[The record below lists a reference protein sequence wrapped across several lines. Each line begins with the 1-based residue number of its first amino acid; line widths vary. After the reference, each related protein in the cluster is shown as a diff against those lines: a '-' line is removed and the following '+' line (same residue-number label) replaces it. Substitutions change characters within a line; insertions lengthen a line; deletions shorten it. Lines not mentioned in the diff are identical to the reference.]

1 MTSLPTGYSW
11 KLWPGAKSGRTRE
24 AWIVTAPNGTRVS
37 FYEDG
42 GVRVYRPDHDVQ
54 ISTANRDKSGTSVD
68 IEFAPRS

>member
-1 MTSLPTGYSW
+1 MTDLPVGYSW

-42 GVRVYRPDHDVQ
+42 GIRVYRPDHDAQ
-54 ISTANRDKSGTSVD
+54 GKTADRDKSGTNVN
-68 IEFAPRS
+68 IEFRPRS